1 MVYNEIGVVY
11 YKQNNF
17 ERAQENLAKALSLC
31 HDSTNSTTYETIM
44 FNSANCHRK
53 LKEMDAAILA
63 YEKCLTIN
71 PKNSQTLVSL
81 GYTYHLMFDLQKA
94 LHFYHKAHFLNH
106 EDNMI
111 RSLVAKAITD
121 INNTKLN
128 PIEHTYLGAGQNHHN
143 IQVQDAESYH

>member
-17 ERAQENLAKALSLC
+17 ERAQEYLAKALSLC
-31 HDSTNSTTYETIM
+31 HDSTNSTTFETIM

-53 LKEMDAAILA
+53 LKEMEAAIQA

-71 PKNSQTLVSL
+71 PKNSSTLVSL

-106 EDNMI
+106 EDNLI
-111 RSLVAKAITD
+111 RSLVKKAIDD
-121 INNTKLN
+121 INDTRLN
-128 PIEHTYLGAGQNHHN
+128 PIEGTYLAGAETSSPV
-143 IQVQDAESYH
+143 IQVQDTD